1 MKVNRIIPV
10 LLLACLCLVSAC
22 QNRQAGAVSNQVKA
36 VDSRGKEV
44 VLAHTAQRVV
54 VLFPSLVDE
63 VYMLGAENSLV
74 GIPEQVYQVED
85 TYKFLSKLDDR
96 IAKKTLA
103 TPTFAGQANNVE
115 SIVSL
120 NPDLVLTFNTDQ
132 DNISQLEDLGI
143 PVFTFSSQDEKSI
156 FNELTGMGALL
167 GKKARAEE
175 IVQFVSAE
183 IKKMTAPKDQIQ
195 KKVYY
200 AWSKGRVL
208 STSGR
213 GSLIDMAIRLSGA
226 ANACPL
232 EMEAPNVGAE
242 TIYKWNPDLIILWNS
257 TLADVY
263 NLKEL
268 AALPAVRNKQVFV
281 MSPSFPFDPHTVK
294 FMLFAKQIRHW
305 CFSDYTKQQLD
316 QDMAIAFEKLY
327 GKAGLLQ

>member
-1 MKVNRIIPV
+1 MKVNRIITV
-10 LLLACLCLVSAC
+10 TFGLLCFLFCAC
-22 QNRQAGAVSNQVKA
+22 QNQQSDVLNDRVKA
-36 VDSRGKEV
+36 IDSRGKEV
-44 VLAHTAQRVV
+44 VLKQTAKRVV

-63 VYMLGAENSLV
+63 VYMLGAGNSLV
-74 GIPEQVYQVED
+74 GIPEQVYQMQD
-85 TYKFLSKLDDR
+85 TYTFLSKLDPR
-96 IAKKTLA
+96 IAKKSIA
-103 TPTFAGQANNVE
+103 TPTFGGQANNVE

-120 NPDLVLTFNTDQ
+120 NPELVLTFNTDQ

-143 PVFTFSSQDEKSI
+143 PVFTFSSKDEKSI
-156 FNELTGMGALL
+156 FNELIGMGTLL
-167 GKKARAEE
+167 GKKTRAEE

-183 IKKMTAPKDQIQ
+183 IKKMTAPEDQTE

-226 ANACPL
+226 TNACPL

-257 TLADVY
+257 KLSDVY
-263 NLKEL
+263 SLKEL
-268 AALPAVRNKQVFV
+268 AALPAVKNKQVFA

-294 FMLFAKQIRHW
+294 FMLFAKQVRHW
-305 CFSDYTKQQLD
+305 CFPDYTKQQLD
-316 QDMAIAFEKLY
+316 QDMAVAFEKLY

>member
-1 MKVNRIIPV
+1 MKVNRVMP
-10 LLLACLCLVSAC
+10 LLLLLLCFLFSAC
-22 QNRQAGAVSNQVKA
+22 QNQQSGALNDRVRA
-36 VDSRGKEV
+36 IDSRGKEV
-44 VLAHTAQRVV
+44 HLQHTAKRVV

-63 VYMLGAENSLV
+63 VYMLGAGNSLV
-74 GIPEQVYQVED
+74 GIPEQVYQMED
-85 TYKFLSKLDDR
+85 TYAFLSKLDPR
-96 IAKKTLA
+96 IAKKTIA
-103 TPTFAGQANNVE
+103 TPTFGGQANNVE

-132 DNISQLEDLGI
+132 DNISQLESLGI

-156 FNELTGMGALL
+156 FNELIGMGTLL
-167 GKKARAEE
+167 GRKDRAED
-175 IVQFVSAE
+175 IVEFVSTE
-183 IKKMTAPKDQIQ
+183 IKKMTVPKDQKQ

-226 ANACPL
+226 TNACPL

-257 TLADVY
+257 KLTDVY

-268 AALPAVRNKQVFV
+268 AALPAVKNKQVFV

-294 FMLFAKQIRHW
+294 FMLFAKQVRHW

-316 QDMAIAFEKLY
+316 QDMAVAFEKLY
-327 GKAGLLQ
+327 GKAGLL

>member
-1 MKVNRIIPV
+1 MKVNRIISV

-96 IAKKTLA
+96 IAQKTLA
-103 TPTFAGQANNVE
+103 TPTFTGQANNVE

>member
-1 MKVNRIIPV
+1 MKVNRVMPPM
-10 LLLACLCLVSAC
+10 LLLLCFLFGAC
-22 QNRQAGAVSNQVKA
+22 QNQQSGGRNDRVKA
-36 VDSRGKEV
+36 IDSRGKEV
-44 VLAHTAQRVV
+44 SLQQTAKRVV

-63 VYMLGAENSLV
+63 VYMLGAGNSLV
-74 GIPEQVYQVED
+74 GIPEQVYQMED
-85 TYKFLSKLDDR
+85 TYTFLSKLDPR
-96 IAKKTLA
+96 IAKKSIA
-103 TPTFAGQANNVE
+103 TPTFGGQANNVE
-115 SIVSL
+115 SFVWL

-132 DNISQLEDLGI
+132 DNISQLESLGI

-156 FNELTGMGALL
+156 FNELIGMGALL

-175 IVQFVSAE
+175 IVEFVSTE
-183 IKKMTAPKDQIQ
+183 IKKMTVPKDQKQ

-257 TLADVY
+257 KLTDVY

-268 AALPAVRNKQVFV
+268 AALPAVKNKQVFV

-294 FMLFAKQIRHW
+294 FMLFAKQVRHW

-316 QDMAIAFEKLY
+316 QDMTIAFEKLY

>member
-96 IAKKTLA
+96 IAQKTLA

>member
-96 IAKKTLA
+96 IAQKTLA

-132 DNISQLEDLGI
+132 DNISQLEYLGI

>member
-1 MKVNRIIPV
+1 
-10 LLLACLCLVSAC
+10 LACLCLVSAC

>member
-1 MKVNRIIPV
+1 MKIRTYT
-10 LLLACLCLVSAC
+10 LLLSLILFTCLQAC
-22 QNRQAGAVSNQVKA
+22 QNQSSNTNKNGVKA
-36 VDSRGKEV
+36 KDSRGKEIT
-44 VLAHTAQRVV
+44 LDQAAKRVV
-54 VLFPSLVDE
+54 VLYPSLVDE
-63 VYMLGAENSLV
+63 VYMLQASDRLI
-74 GIPEQVYQVED
+74 GIPEQVYQMED
-85 TYKFLSKLDDR
+85 TYAFLSKLDPR
-96 IAKKTLA
+96 IAEKSIA
-103 TPTFAGQANNVE
+103 TPTFGGQANNVE

-132 DNISQLEDLGI
+132 DNIAQLENLGI
-143 PVFTFSSQDEKSI
+143 PVFTFSSKDETSI
-156 FNELTGMGALL
+156 FNELIGVGTLL
-167 GKKARAEE
+167 DKKERAEE
-175 IVQFVSAE
+175 IVKFVGDE
-183 IKKMTAPKDQIQ
+183 VKKMTAPVDQQQ

-257 TLADVY
+257 KSDDVY
-263 NLKEL
+263 KLKEL
-268 AALPAVRNKQVFV
+268 SALPAVKNKQVFV

-294 FMLFAKQIRHW
+294 FMLFAKQVRHW
-305 CFSDYTKQQLD
+305 CFPSYTKQQLD
-316 QDMAIAFEKLY
+316 QDMTVAFEKLY

>member
-1 MKVNRIIPV
+1 MKISTYT
-10 LLLACLCLVSAC
+10 LLLALMLTVCLQGC
-22 QNRQAGAVSNQVKA
+22 QNQQSKA
-36 VDSRGKEV
+36 NKNGVRATDSRGKEIILDRPAQRIV
-44 VLAHTAQRVV
+44 VLY
-54 VLFPSLVDE
+54 PSLVDE
-63 VYMLGAENSLV
+63 VYMLQAGDRLV
-74 GIPEQVYQVED
+74 GIPEQVYQMED
-85 TYKFLSKLDDR
+85 THAFLAKLDSR
-96 IAKKTLA
+96 IAQKSIT
-103 TPTFAGQANNVE
+103 TPTFGGQANNVE

-132 DNISQLEDLGI
+132 DNIAQLENLGI
-143 PVFTFSSQDEKSI
+143 PVFSFSSKDETSI
-156 FNELTGMGALL
+156 FNELIGVGELL
-167 GKKARAEE
+167 DRKARAEE
-175 IVQFVSAE
+175 IVQFVKAE
-183 IKKMTAPKDQIQ
+183 VKKMTAPIDQQQ

-257 TLADVY
+257 KVSDVY
-263 NLKEL
+263 DLKEL
-268 AALPAVRNKQVFV
+268 AALPAVKNKQVFV

-294 FMLFAKQIRHW
+294 FMLFAKQVRHW
-305 CFSDYTKQQLD
+305 CFPNYTREQLD
-316 QDMAIAFEKLY
+316 HDMSVAFEKLY

>member
-63 VYMLGAENSLV
+63 VYMLSAENSLV

-167 GKKARAEE
+167 GKKSRAEE

>member
-316 QDMAIAFEKLY
+316 QDMTIAFEKLY

>member
-74 GIPEQVYQVED
+74 GIPEQVYQFED

>member
-1 MKVNRIIPV
+1 MKVNRIIVV
-10 LLLACLCLVSAC
+10 LLWVCCGIWSAC
-22 QNRQAGAVSNQVKA
+22 QNRQAGTLNSQVKA

-44 VLAHTAQRVV
+44 VLAHVAKRVV

-74 GIPEQVYQVED
+74 GIPEQVYQLED
-85 TYKFLSKLDDR
+85 TYNFLSKLDQR
-96 IAKKTLA
+96 IAKKELA

-115 SIVSL
+115 SIVGL

-156 FNELTGMGALL
+156 FNELIGMGALL
-167 GKKARAEE
+167 GKQARAEE
-175 IVQFVSAE
+175 IVEFVSAE

-257 TLADVY
+257 KLADVY

-268 AALPAVRNKQVFV
+268 AALPAVKNKQVFV

-316 QDMAIAFEKLY
+316 QDMTIAFEKLY
-327 GKAGLLQ
+327 GKAGLLP

>member
-10 LLLACLCLVSAC
+10 LLLACCCLVSAC
-22 QNRQAGAVSNQVKA
+22 QNRQAGTVSNQVKA

-44 VLAHTAQRVV
+44 VLAHTAKRVV

-74 GIPEQVYQVED
+74 GIPEQVYQLED
-85 TYKFLSKLDDR
+85 TYNFLSKLDDR

-103 TPTFAGQANNVE
+103 TPTFAGQANSVE

-167 GKKARAEE
+167 GKKGRGEE
-175 IVQFVSAE
+175 IVQFVSSE
-183 IKKMTAPKDQIQ
+183 IQKMTAPRDQIQ

-268 AALPAVRNKQVFV
+268 AALPAVRNRQVFV

>member
-167 GKKARAEE
+167 GKKARVEE

>member
-1 MKVNRIIPV
+1 MKVNRIMP
-10 LLLACLCLVSAC
+10 LLLLLLCFFFSAC
-22 QNRQAGAVSNQVKA
+22 QNQQSGTLNDRVKA
-36 VDSRGKEV
+36 IDSRGKEV
-44 VLAHTAQRVV
+44 RLQQTAKRVV

-63 VYMLGAENSLV
+63 VYMLGAGNSLV
-74 GIPEQVYQVED
+74 GIPEQVYQMED
-85 TYKFLSKLDDR
+85 TYSFLSKLDPR
-96 IAKKTLA
+96 IAKKTIA
-103 TPTFAGQANNVE
+103 TPTFGGQANNVE
-115 SIVSL
+115 SIVAL

-132 DNISQLEDLGI
+132 DNISQLESLGI

-156 FNELTGMGALL
+156 FSELIGMGTLL
-167 GKKARAEE
+167 GRKDRAEE
-175 IVQFVSAE
+175 IVEFVSTE
-183 IKKMTAPKDQIQ
+183 MKKMTVPKDQKQ
-195 KKVYY
+195 KTVYY

-226 ANACPL
+226 VNACPL

-257 TLADVY
+257 KLTDVY

-268 AALPAVRNKQVFV
+268 AALPAVKNKQVFV

-294 FMLFAKQIRHW
+294 FMLFAKQVRHW
-305 CFSDYTKQQLD
+305 CFSDYTKKQLD
-316 QDMAIAFEKLY
+316 QDMTVAFEKLY

>member
-1 MKVNRIIPV
+1 MKVNRIITV
-10 LLLACLCLVSAC
+10 TFGLLCFLFSAC
-22 QNRQAGAVSNQVKA
+22 QNQQSDVLNDRVKA
-36 VDSRGKEV
+36 IDSRGKEV
-44 VLAHTAQRVV
+44 VLKQTAKRVV

-63 VYMLGAENSLV
+63 VYMLGAGNSLV
-74 GIPEQVYQVED
+74 GIPEQVYQMQD
-85 TYKFLSKLDDR
+85 TYTFLSKLDPR
-96 IAKKTLA
+96 IAKKSIA
-103 TPTFAGQANNVE
+103 TPTFGGQANNVE

-120 NPDLVLTFNTDQ
+120 NPELVLTFNTDQ

-143 PVFTFSSQDEKSI
+143 PVFTFSSKDEKSI
-156 FNELTGMGALL
+156 FNELIGMGTLL
-167 GKKARAEE
+167 GKKTRAEE

-183 IKKMTAPKDQIQ
+183 IIKMTAPEDQTE

-226 ANACPL
+226 TNACPL

-257 TLADVY
+257 KLSDVY
-263 NLKEL
+263 SLKEL
-268 AALPAVRNKQVFV
+268 AALPAVKNKQVFA

-294 FMLFAKQIRHW
+294 FMLFAKQVRHW
-305 CFSDYTKQQLD
+305 CFLDYTKQQLD
-316 QDMAIAFEKLY
+316 QDMAVAFEKLY

>member
-22 QNRQAGAVSNQVKA
+22 QNRQAGTVSNQVKA

-74 GIPEQVYQVED
+74 GIPEQVYHVED

-156 FNELTGMGALL
+156 FNELTGMGVLL

-175 IVQFVSAE
+175 IVKFVSAE

>member
-96 IAKKTLA
+96 IAQKTLT

>member
-22 QNRQAGAVSNQVKA
+22 QNRQAGTVSNQVKA

-96 IAKKTLA
+96 IAQKTLA

>member
-1 MKVNRIIPV
+1 MKVNRVMPAM
-10 LLLACLCLVSAC
+10 LLLLCFLFGAC
-22 QNRQAGAVSNQVKA
+22 QNQQSGGLNDRVKA
-36 VDSRGKEV
+36 IDSRGKEV
-44 VLAHTAQRVV
+44 SLQQTAKRVV

-63 VYMLGAENSLV
+63 VYMLGAGNSLV
-74 GIPEQVYQVED
+74 GIPEQVYQMED
-85 TYKFLSKLDDR
+85 TYTFLSKLDPR
-96 IAKKTLA
+96 IAKKSIA
-103 TPTFAGQANNVE
+103 TPTFGGQANNVE
-115 SIVSL
+115 SIVGL

-132 DNISQLEDLGI
+132 DNISQLESLGI

-156 FNELTGMGALL
+156 FSELIGMGTLL
-167 GKKARAEE
+167 GKKQRAEE
-175 IVQFVSAE
+175 IVEFVSTE
-183 IKKMTAPKDQIQ
+183 IKKMTVPKDQKQ

-226 ANACPL
+226 VNACPL

-257 TLADVY
+257 KLTDVY

-268 AALPAVRNKQVFV
+268 AALPAVKNKQVFV

-294 FMLFAKQIRHW
+294 FMLFAKQVRHW
-305 CFSDYTKQQLD
+305 CFSDYTKQQLE
-316 QDMAIAFEKLY
+316 QDMTVAFEKLY
-327 GKAGLLQ
+327 GKTGLLQ

>member
-1 MKVNRIIPV
+1 MKVNRVMP
-10 LLLACLCLVSAC
+10 LLLLLLCFLFSAC
-22 QNRQAGAVSNQVKA
+22 QNQQSGALNDRVRA
-36 VDSRGKEV
+36 IDSRGKEV
-44 VLAHTAQRVV
+44 HLQHTAKRVV

-74 GIPEQVYQVED
+74 GIPEQVYQMED
-85 TYKFLSKLDDR
+85 TYAFLSKLDPR
-96 IAKKTLA
+96 IAKKTIA
-103 TPTFAGQANNVE
+103 TPTFGGQANNVE

-132 DNISQLEDLGI
+132 DNISQLESLGI

-156 FNELTGMGALL
+156 FNELIGMGTLL
-167 GKKARAEE
+167 GRKDRAED
-175 IVQFVSAE
+175 IVEFVSTE
-183 IKKMTAPKDQIQ
+183 IKKMTVPKDQKQ

-226 ANACPL
+226 TNACPL

-257 TLADVY
+257 KLTDVY

-268 AALPAVRNKQVFV
+268 AALPAVKNKQVFV

-294 FMLFAKQIRHW
+294 FMLFAKQVRHW

-316 QDMAIAFEKLY
+316 QDMAVAFEKLY
-327 GKAGLLQ
+327 GKAGLL

>member
-22 QNRQAGAVSNQVKA
+22 QNRQAGTVSNQVKA

>member
-1 MKVNRIIPV
+1 MKVNRVMP
-10 LLLACLCLVSAC
+10 LLLLLWCFLFSAC
-22 QNRQAGAVSNQVKA
+22 QNQQSGVLNGRVKA
-36 VDSRGKEV
+36 IDSRGKEV
-44 VLAHTAQRVV
+44 SLQQTAKRVV

-63 VYMLGAENSLV
+63 VYMLGAGNSLV
-74 GIPEQVYQVED
+74 GIPEQVYQMED
-85 TYKFLSKLDDR
+85 TYTFLSKLDPR
-96 IAKKTLA
+96 IAKKSIA
-103 TPTFAGQANNVE
+103 TPTFGGQANNVE
-115 SIVSL
+115 RIVGL

-132 DNISQLEDLGI
+132 DNISQLESLGI

-156 FNELTGMGALL
+156 FSELMGMGTLL
-167 GKKARAEE
+167 GKKQRAEE
-175 IVQFVSAE
+175 IVEFVSTE
-183 IKKMTAPKDQIQ
+183 IKKMTVPKDQKQ

-242 TIYKWNPDLIILWNS
+242 TIYKWNPDLLILWNS
-257 TLADVY
+257 KLTDVY

-268 AALPAVRNKQVFV
+268 AALPAVKNKQVFV

-294 FMLFAKQIRHW
+294 FMLFAKQVRHW
-305 CFSDYTKQQLD
+305 CFSDYTKQQFD
-316 QDMAIAFEKLY
+316 QDMTVAFEKLY

>member
-1 MKVNRIIPV
+1 MKVNRIIVV
-10 LLLACLCLVSAC
+10 LLLVCCGILSAC
-22 QNRQAGAVSNQVKA
+22 QNRQSGTLNSQVKA

-44 VLAHTAQRVV
+44 VLAHVAKRVV

-74 GIPEQVYQVED
+74 GIPEQVYQLED
-85 TYKFLSKLDDR
+85 TYSFLSKLDQR
-96 IAKKTLA
+96 IAKKELA

-115 SIVSL
+115 SIVGL
-120 NPDLVLTFNTDQ
+120 NPDFVLTFNTDQ

-156 FNELTGMGALL
+156 FNELIGMGTLL
-167 GKKARAEE
+167 GKQARAEE

-257 TLADVY
+257 KLADVY

-268 AALPAVRNKQVFV
+268 AALPAVKNKQVFV

-316 QDMAIAFEKLY
+316 QDMTIAFEKLY

>member
-1 MKVNRIIPV
+1 
-10 LLLACLCLVSAC
+10 
-22 QNRQAGAVSNQVKA
+22 
-36 VDSRGKEV
+36 
-44 VLAHTAQRVV
+44 
-54 VLFPSLVDE
+54 
-63 VYMLGAENSLV
+63 
-74 GIPEQVYQVED
+74 
-85 TYKFLSKLDDR
+85 
-96 IAKKTLA
+96 
-103 TPTFAGQANNVE
+103 
-115 SIVSL
+115 
-120 NPDLVLTFNTDQ
+120 
-132 DNISQLEDLGI
+132 
-143 PVFTFSSQDEKSI
+143 
-156 FNELTGMGALL
+156 MGALL

-183 IKKMTAPKDQIQ
+183 IKKMTAPNDQIQ

-257 TLADVY
+257 KLTDVY

-268 AALPAVRNKQVFV
+268 AALPAVKNKQVFV

-294 FMLFAKQIRHW
+294 FMLFAKQIRQW

>member
-1 MKVNRIIPV
+1 MKVNRVIIV
-10 LLLACLCLVSAC
+10 LLLICCGILSAC
-22 QNRQAGAVSNQVKA
+22 QNRQSGGLNDRVK
-36 VDSRGKEV
+36 VIDSRGKEV
-44 VLAHTAQRVV
+44 SLQQTAKRVV

-63 VYMLGAENSLV
+63 VYMLGAGNSLV
-74 GIPEQVYQVED
+74 GIPEQVYQMED
-85 TYKFLSKLDDR
+85 TYTFLSKLDPR
-96 IAKKTLA
+96 IAKKSIA
-103 TPTFAGQANNVE
+103 TPTFGGQANNVE
-115 SIVSL
+115 SIVALS
-120 NPDLVLTFNTDQ
+120 PDLVLTFNTDQ
-132 DNISQLEDLGI
+132 DNISQLESLGI

-156 FNELTGMGALL
+156 FNELIGMGTLL
-167 GKKARAEE
+167 GKKQRAEE
-175 IVQFVSAE
+175 IVEFVSTE
-183 IKKMTAPKDQIQ
+183 IKKMTVPKDQKQ

-257 TLADVY
+257 KLTDVY

-268 AALPAVRNKQVFV
+268 AALPAVKNKQVFV

-294 FMLFAKQIRHW
+294 FMLFAKQVRHW

-316 QDMAIAFEKLY
+316 QDMTVAFEKLY

>member
-1 MKVNRIIPV
+1 MKVNRIIVV
-10 LLLACLCLVSAC
+10 LLLVCCGIWSAC
-22 QNRQAGAVSNQVKA
+22 QNRQSGTLNSQVNA

-44 VLAHTAQRVV
+44 VLAHVAKRVV

-74 GIPEQVYQVED
+74 GIPEQVYQLED
-85 TYKFLSKLDDR
+85 TYSFLSKLDQR
-96 IAKKTLA
+96 IAKKELA

-115 SIVSL
+115 SIVGL

-156 FNELTGMGALL
+156 FNELIGMGALL

-257 TLADVY
+257 KLADVY

-268 AALPAVRNKQVFV
+268 AALPAVKNKQVFV

-316 QDMAIAFEKLY
+316 QDMTIAFEKLY

>member
-10 LLLACLCLVSAC
+10 LLLACCCLVSAC
-22 QNRQAGAVSNQVKA
+22 QNRQAGTVSNQVKA

-44 VLAHTAQRVV
+44 VLAHTAKRVV

-74 GIPEQVYQVED
+74 GIPEQVYQLED
-85 TYKFLSKLDDR
+85 TYNFLSKLDDR

-103 TPTFAGQANNVE
+103 TPTFAGQANSVE

-167 GKKARAEE
+167 GKKGRGEE
-175 IVQFVSAE
+175 IVQFVSSE
-183 IKKMTAPKDQIQ
+183 IQKMTAPRDQIQ

-268 AALPAVRNKQVFV
+268 AALPAVRNRQVFV

-316 QDMAIAFEKLY
+316 QDMTIAFEKLY

>member
-156 FNELTGMGALL
+156 FNELIGMGALL

>member
-22 QNRQAGAVSNQVKA
+22 QNRQACAVSNQVKA

>member
-1 MKVNRIIPV
+1 MKVNRVIVV
-10 LLLACLCLVSAC
+10 LLLICCGILSAC
-22 QNRQAGAVSNQVKA
+22 QNQQSGGLNDRVKA
-36 VDSRGKEV
+36 IDSRGKEV
-44 VLAHTAQRVV
+44 SLQQTAKRVV

-63 VYMLGAENSLV
+63 VYMLGAGNSLV
-74 GIPEQVYQVED
+74 GIPEQVYQMED
-85 TYKFLSKLDDR
+85 TYSFLSKLDPR
-96 IAKKTLA
+96 IAKKSIA
-103 TPTFAGQANNVE
+103 TPTFGGQANNVE
-115 SIVSL
+115 SIVALS
-120 NPDLVLTFNTDQ
+120 PDLVLTFNTDQ
-132 DNISQLEDLGI
+132 DNISQLESLGI

-156 FNELTGMGALL
+156 FNELIGMGALL

-183 IKKMTAPKDQIQ
+183 IKKMTVPKDQKQ

-257 TLADVY
+257 KLTDVY

-268 AALPAVRNKQVFV
+268 AALPAVKNKQVFV

-294 FMLFAKQIRHW
+294 FMLFAKQVRHW

-316 QDMAIAFEKLY
+316 QDMTVAFEKLY